1 MSNWTRLALCA
12 GLAACGSAPS
22 PTPPPAPPGEELCA
36 NPVAG
41 TGFPSTLLRVGCEGA
56 LEPGR
61 ARWSVSQG
69 AVTLDID
76 PGSDGLR
83 GARLAAAW
91 PSLDEPPWLGH
102 RVERIVVLPGDRIRV
117 VFADPAPDPARV
129 FADPRLAGSWRAPED
144 GDGRDAIDLGT
155 AGVVTRHDASI
166 EYARSLGRSV
176 QLVAFDQ
183 LYLVAFAGT
192 ADLTRAGELA
202 GEVGE
207 DWIGWG
213 APGAR
218 RRPSLN
224 WLEIVEQCA
233 AGLSGAAGEAA
244 SMGRTGAP
252 PGSGRRTVSYPE
264 GDLPGRQIAER
275 LASAGLRTG
284 PGAAVFAALTGSRE
298 RLAVRPSTP
307 GALRRTGSDVAAVV
321 RVHAGPVHPCSLY
334 GEALRSLA
342 GWGAAGGGGG
352 GTLLLIGEA
361 GAFAIGG
368 VAGDSP

>member
-12 GLAACGSAPS
+12 GIAGCGSAPPS
-22 PTPPPAPPGEELCA
+22 TPPSTGEELCA

-41 TGFPSTLLRVGCEGA
+41 TGFPGALLRVGCEGA

-69 AVTLDID
+69 VVTLDID
-76 PGSDGLR
+76 PAADGPR
-83 GARLAAAW
+83 GAQLAATW

-102 RVERIVVLPGDRIRV
+102 RVERIVVLPGDRVRV

-129 FADPRLAGSWRAPED
+129 FADPRLAGNWRPPED
-144 GDGRDAIDLGT
+144 GDGRDAIDRDD

-183 LYLVAFAGT
+183 IYLVAFAGT
-192 ADLTRAGELA
+192 AELTPAAELA
-202 GEVGE
+202 AAVGE

-218 RRPSLN
+218 RLPSLN
-224 WLEIVEQCA
+224 WLEIVGQCA
-233 AGLSGAAGEAA
+233 TGLSGAAGGAA
-244 SMGRTGAP
+244 SAGSADALP
-252 PGSGRRTVSYPE
+252 ASGRRTVSYSA

-284 PGAAVFAALTGSRE
+284 PGAEVFATLTGSRE
-298 RLAVRPSTP
+298 RLVVRASAP
-307 GALRRTGSDVAAVV
+307 GAVRRTGSDVAAVV

-334 GEALRSLA
+334 GEALRNLA
-342 GWGAAGGGGG
+342 EWGAAGGGGG

-368 VAGDSP
+368 AAGDSP